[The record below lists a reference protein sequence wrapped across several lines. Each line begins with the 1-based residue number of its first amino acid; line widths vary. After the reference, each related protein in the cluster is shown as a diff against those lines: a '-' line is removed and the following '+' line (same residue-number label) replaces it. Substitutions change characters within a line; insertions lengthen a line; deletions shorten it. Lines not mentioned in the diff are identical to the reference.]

1 MKYWDSSALVSLV
14 VEEKNSADRRALL
27 EEDPYIV
34 TWWASRVECASA
46 LNRLHR
52 EDAVS
57 LPVLRHLLER
67 LEILSSSW
75 AEVNPSSEL
84 RLRALRL
91 LRVHPL
97 RAADSLQ
104 LAAALTL
111 TSPAMSTL
119 PFVSSDTRLTEAA
132 EKEGFAIH
140 S

>member
-14 VEEKNSADRRALL
+14 VEEHGSTDRRTLV
-27 EEDPYIV
+27 EEDPHIV

-52 EDAVS
+52 DGAVS

-67 LEILSSSW
+67 LEILASSW
-75 AEVNPSSEL
+75 AEVNPSDEL

-111 TSPAMSTL
+111 TAPAMSTL
-119 PFVSSDTRLTEAA
+119 AFVSSDIRLSEAA

-140 S
+140 